1 MSEEICEGVQMLLDR
16 MQNNPEDFDYEGRLY
31 GYRNTMEE
39 VLRNPPANQPM
50 WYLNQTEIKALI
62 DGYTAMHKQKFTAQ
76 VVHDILRPAP
86 EYDINMDRPYQTS
99 MRLDSSGN
107 LGIGTQKPSKI
118 IAPASMVKQ
127 AREILKKEFEEV
139 LNQEF
144 EKEYAKNRNT

>member
-1 MSEEICEGVQMLLDR
+1 MAEEICKGVKMLLDR

-39 VLRNPPANQPM
+39 VLRHPPADQPM

-86 EYDINMDRPYQTS
+86 EYDINMDRPYQ
-99 MRLDSSGN
+99 
-107 LGIGTQKPSKI
+107 KPSK
-118 IAPASMVKQ
+118 MVVPQNMLAAANKLIN
-127 AREILKKEFEEV
+127 E
-139 LNQEF
+139 EF
-144 EKEYAKNRNT
+144 EKEYAKNRGTL

>member
-1 MSEEICEGVQMLLDR
+1 MSEEICEGVKMLLDR

-39 VLRNPPANQPM
+39 VLRHPPADQPM

-86 EYDINMDRPYQTS
+86 DYDINMDRPYQ
-99 MRLDSSGN
+99 
-107 LGIGTQKPSKI
+107 KPSTILTPKYVLKEATKI
-118 IAPASMVKQ
+118 LSDEFDKQ
-127 AREILKKEFEEV
+127 
-139 LNQEF
+139 
-144 EKEYAKNRNT
+144 YAKNRNT

>member
-1 MSEEICEGVQMLLDR
+1 MSEEICEGVRMLLDR

-39 VLRNPPANQPM
+39 VLRHPPADQPM

-86 EYDINMDRPYQTS
+86 DYDINMDRPY
-99 MRLDSSGN
+99 
-107 LGIGTQKPSKI
+107 QKPSKI

-127 AREILKKEFEEV
+127 AREILNKEFDK
-139 LNQEF
+139 Q
-144 EKEYAKNRNT
+144 YAQNRNT

>member
-1 MSEEICEGVQMLLDR
+1 MSEEICEGVKMLLDR

-39 VLRNPPANQPM
+39 VLRHPPADQPM

-86 EYDINMDRPYQTS
+86 DYDINMDRPY
-99 MRLDSSGN
+99 GA
-107 LGIGTQKPSKI
+107 KPSKLI
-118 IAPASMVKQ
+118 TPQKITTEALA
-127 AREILKKEFEEV
+127 ILQKEFD
-139 LNQEF
+139 
-144 EKEYAKNRNT
+144 KEYVKNYANQTEDPLLTESKKRYAKLRGKL

>member
-1 MSEEICEGVQMLLDR
+1 MSEEICEGVRMLLDR

-39 VLRNPPANQPM
+39 VLRHPPADQPM

-86 EYDINMDRPYQTS
+86 DYDINMDRPYQKPDKMLVPQS
-99 MRLDSSGN
+99 MLAAANKLINEEFD
-107 LGIGTQKPSKI
+107 
-118 IAPASMVKQ
+118 KQ
-127 AREILKKEFEEV
+127 
-139 LNQEF
+139 
-144 EKEYAKNRNT
+144 YAKNRNT

>member
-1 MSEEICEGVQMLLDR
+1 MSEEICEGVKMLLDR

-39 VLRNPPANQPM
+39 VLRHPPADQPM

-86 EYDINMDRPYQTS
+86 DYDINMDRPYQ
-99 MRLDSSGN
+99 
-107 LGIGTQKPSKI
+107 KPSTMVVPKNMLAAATKI
-118 IAPASMVKQ
+118 LNDEFDKQ
-127 AREILKKEFEEV
+127 
-139 LNQEF
+139 
-144 EKEYAKNRNT
+144 YAKNRNT

>member
-1 MSEEICEGVQMLLDR
+1 MSEEICEGVKMLLDR
-16 MQNNPEDFDYEGRLY
+16 MQNNPEDFDYEGQLY

-39 VLRNPPANQPM
+39 VLRHPPADQPM

-86 EYDINMDRPYQTS
+86 DYDINMDRPYQ
-99 MRLDSSGN
+99 
-107 LGIGTQKPSKI
+107 KPSTMVVPKNMLAEATKI
-118 IAPASMVKQ
+118 
-127 AREILKKEFEEV
+127 
-139 LNQEF
+139 LNEEF

>member
-1 MSEEICEGVQMLLDR
+1 MSEEICEGVKMLLDR

-39 VLRNPPANQPM
+39 VLRHPPADQPM

-86 EYDINMDRPYQTS
+86 DYDINMDRPYQ
-99 MRLDSSGN
+99 
-107 LGIGTQKPSKI
+107 KPSTMVVPQNMLAAATKI
-118 IAPASMVKQ
+118 LNEEFDKQ
-127 AREILKKEFEEV
+127 
-139 LNQEF
+139 
-144 EKEYAKNRNT
+144 YAKNRNT